1 MKKLPGPIALLSV
14 VCLLPLAVG
23 AAPAGFDD
31 GVKAY
36 NARQYANALARFQQA
51 ARVAPTD
58 PLTHYYMGLSYQ
70 GLNQFSLAKQQ
81 YEYVYA
87 TSKNN
92 GLRASCSA
100 ALASLSRYQSQKITG
115 SGYAIASASAGR
127 AGGGGGVRA
136 SGRLKVIE
144 FYADW

>member
-1 MKKLPGPIALLSV
+1 MKKLPGFIALLSAA
-14 VCLLPLAVG
+14 CLLPLAVG

-36 NARQYANALARFQQA
+36 NARQYAIALGRFQQA

-58 PLTHYYMGLSYQ
+58 SLTHYYMGLCYQ
-70 GLNQFSLAKQQ
+70 GQNQFTLAKQQ

-87 TSKNN
+87 TSNSN
-92 GLRASCSA
+92 ALRASCSS
-100 ALASLSRYQSQKITG
+100 ALASLNRYQSQKITG
-115 SGYAIASASAGR
+115 SGYTIASAPTGR
-127 AGGGGGVRA
+127 SGGGGVRA